1 MHDGHLTE
9 EELVE
14 IATGD
19 ASGPQLKHLE
29 ICRECSQAITEL
41 QIVKSA
47 LSSIDDQEIPRK
59 TEREILLLSQKSKWE
74 GVQQLLL
81 NPMLTAFIVIIM
93 LVLIYYSVIT
103 FVL

>member
-59 TEREILLLSQKSKWE
+59 TEREILLLSQKSKCGAGKCSQKRGRKRE
-74 GVQQLLL
+74 LRPL
-81 NPMLTAFIVIIM
+81 PFCI
-93 LVLIYYSVIT
+93 
-103 FVL
+103 